1 VPFAGYQM
9 DLRESFGVT
18 VKAIRR
24 SKGLPQNAIGINQ
37 GYVSEL
43 ENGQKTPT
51 LPKMAAIAKHLGIHP
66 LTLLAAVYGN
76 MGPENSGE
84 LIAQVIR
91 ELEDLKPP
99 SI

>member
-1 VPFAGYQM
+1 MPFAGHQM

-43 ENGQKTPT
+43 ENGQKAPS
-51 LPKMAAIAKHLGIHP
+51 LPKMAAIAKSLGIHP
-66 LTLLAAVYGN
+66 LTLLASVYSN
-76 MGPENSGE
+76 MGPENSDE
-84 LIAQVIR
+84 LLARVSS
-91 ELEDLKPP
+91 ELESLK
-99 SI
+99 

>member
-1 VPFAGYQM
+1 M

-66 LTLLAAVYGN
+66 LTLLASVYSN
-76 MGPENSGE
+76 MGPENSDE
-84 LIAQVIR
+84 LLARVSS
-91 ELEDLKPP
+91 ELESLK
-99 SI
+99 

>member
-1 VPFAGYQM
+1 MPFVDQQM

-24 SKGLPQNAIGINQ
+24 SKGLSQNAIGINQ

-51 LPKMAAIAKHLGIHP
+51 LPKMAAIANSLGIHP
-66 LTLLAAVYGN
+66 LTLLTAIYSN
-76 MGPENSGE
+76 MGPEDAE
-84 LIAQVIR
+84 TLIARVVS
-91 ELEDLKPP
+91 ELESLK
-99 SI
+99 

>member
-1 VPFAGYQM
+1 M

-18 VKAIRR
+18 VRAIRR

-43 ENGQKTPT
+43 ENGQKMPT

-66 LTLLAAVYGN
+66 LTLLAAVYSN
-76 MGPENSGE
+76 MGPEDSDD
-84 LIAQVIR
+84 LIARVTK
-91 ELEDLKPP
+91 ELEDLK
-99 SI
+99 

>member
-1 VPFAGYQM
+1 MPFAGQQM

-24 SKGLPQNAIGINQ
+24 SKGLPQTAVGINQ

-51 LPKMAAIAKHLGIHP
+51 LPKMAAIAKNLGVHP
-66 LTLLAAVYGN
+66 LTLLTAVYCN
-76 MGPENSGE
+76 MGPEDSDQLLARVASE
-84 LIAQVIR
+84 LQS
-91 ELEDLKPP
+91 LK
-99 SI
+99 

>member
-1 VPFAGYQM
+1 MPFAGQQM

-24 SKGLPQNAIGINQ
+24 RKGLPQNAVGINQ

-66 LTLLAAVYGN
+66 LTLLAAVYTN
-76 MGPENSGE
+76 MGPEDSDE
-84 LIAQVIR
+84 LLARVMS
-91 ELEDLKPP
+91 ELESLK
-99 SI
+99 